1 MKLVGLACAPPA
13 RVGLRLTLDEY
24 AQYAPLPDLEENG
37 FERAVM
43 RHGLENFTEAATAS
57 LRERGF
63 STSVT
68 WKVHGESFRG
78 GLDRWISTYWGRY
91 GVIIHQTNS

>member
-37 FERAVM
+37 FERTVM
-43 RHGLENFTEAATAS
+43 RHGLEYFTEAVTDS
-57 LRERGF
+57 LQERGF

-68 WKVHGESFRG
+68 WKVHGESLWWFG
-78 GLDRWISTYWGRY
+78 QMISTYW